1 MDRHE
6 NAVEL
11 LGTFAEM
18 ARTVAGAVAVRRT
31 LLKQL
36 ATSPEA
42 DARFAQA
49 FERGR
54 WTDDDTTAVA
64 EALYEHIEA
73 VYYREVVMNVWND
86 TYSDPQLHYL
96 DGFEVDDLQ
105 KLYGAL
111 GRALV
116 RENTG
121 RDEPGSLAAE
131 RREGHEDG
139 ELDHMANVERAQ
151 AREAAQVEYWAQRDE
166 QERKRARERRPDT
179 RYWDVASW
187 PEAQQAR
194 EYIDAQQGVTRTWVK
209 KTGTSY
215 RIVWNGPAF
224 LTGDEVRHIERGDI
238 GRVDDYKA
246 GYFAVTWLDGRRGAY
261 KASDLERF

>member
-1 MDRHE
+1 MARNE
-6 NAVEL
+6 QAVEL

-18 ARTVAGAVAVRRT
+18 ARSVAGAVAVRRV

-42 DARFAQA
+42 DALFAAA
-49 FERGR
+49 FESGR
-54 WTDDDTTAVA
+54 WTDEDTFAVA
-64 EALYEHIEA
+64 EALLKHIEQ
-73 VYYREVVMNVWND
+73 VHERETAFDPWED
-86 TYSDPQLHYL
+86 EWTEPQLHYL
-96 DGFEVDDLQ
+96 DGLELDDLR

-121 RDEPGSLAAE
+121 RDDPGSLAAE
-131 RREGHEDG
+131 RREGHTDS
-139 ELDHMANVERAQ
+139 ELDYMAQVDRDA
-151 AREAAQVEYWAQRDE
+151 AREAAQVEYWAQRDM
-166 QERKRARERRPDT
+166 QERKRVRRPDT

-194 EYIDAQQGVTRTWVK
+194 EYIDAQQGVTQTWVK
-209 KTGTSY
+209 KTDAGY
-215 RIVWNGPAF
+215 KIVWNGPAF
-224 LTGDEVRHIERGDI
+224 LTGDEVRHVERGDI
-238 GRVDDYKA
+238 GRIDEYKA

-261 KASDLERF
+261 KAHDLERF